1 MNLESLNTP
10 AALIDVARMNR
21 NIDRMQRRM
30 NALGV
35 TFRPHV
41 KTTKCEQVV
50 KAQVAAGARGIT
62 VSKIGRAHV

>member
-10 AALIDVARMNR
+10 AAVIDVARMHR
-21 NIDRMQRRM
+21 NIERMQQRM

-35 TFRPHV
+35 RFRPHV

-50 KAQVAAGARGIT
+50 RAQMDA
-62 VSKIGRAHV
+62 